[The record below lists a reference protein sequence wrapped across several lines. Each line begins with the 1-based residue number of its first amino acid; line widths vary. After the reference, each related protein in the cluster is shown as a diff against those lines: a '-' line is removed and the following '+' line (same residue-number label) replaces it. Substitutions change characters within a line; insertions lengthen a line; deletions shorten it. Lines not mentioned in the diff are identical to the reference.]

1 MSASMP
7 KDSATRGGRGRSSQ
21 SGGGVAVGVAK
32 GGKMKGA
39 KKNERKRTQREGK
52 TKRKINKY
60 CDKIKKL
67 TLKFA
72 FDLHFLFGWYKGWE
86 PKATDFRVK

>member
-39 KKNERKRTQREGK
+39 KKTKENAHKGGK
-52 TKRKINKY
+52 NKRKINKY
-60 CDKIKKL
+60 CDKIK
-67 TLKFA
+67 
-72 FDLHFLFGWYKGWE
+72 
-86 PKATDFRVK
+86 